1 MTHMTKQRT
10 DSEVPCGTPVDR
22 HVRPLVARMRLH
34 ADNKTKQAMQRDG
47 QQAADLI
54 ETLDA
59 WIEEEGERYDV
70 CTRSILGR
78 VCNHCRC
85 GRAA

>member
-1 MTHMTKQRT
+1 MPNER
-10 DSEVPCGTPVDR
+10 PVEQP
-22 HVRPLVARMRLH
+22 VRPLVARMRLH

-59 WIEEEGERYDV
+59 WIEEEGERSDV

-78 VCNHCRC
+78 VCKHCRC

>member
-1 MTHMTKQRT
+1 MNTTKPEA
-10 DSEVPCGTPVDR
+10 SEPVARPVDR

-47 QQAADLI
+47 QHAADLI
-54 ETLDA
+54 EALDA
-59 WIEEEGERYDV
+59 WIEEEGERSDV
-70 CTRSILGR
+70 CTRNILGR
-78 VCNHCRC
+78 VCRHCRC